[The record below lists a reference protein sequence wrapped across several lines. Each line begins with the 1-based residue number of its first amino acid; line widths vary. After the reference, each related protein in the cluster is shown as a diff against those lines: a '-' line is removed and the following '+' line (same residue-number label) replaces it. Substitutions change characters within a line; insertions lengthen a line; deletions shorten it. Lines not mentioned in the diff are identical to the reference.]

1 MLDNLWENNIWVRE
15 ESNHKIENESKI
27 IQNRITE
34 IIEVPDENEIE
45 IEIIKKLNE
54 QIIWQQEAK
63 KELASTIVSEL
74 ISFRRFSQKPIW
86 CLFFSWPTWVW
97 KTQIV
102 KSLAEILLWDKNYFT
117 KINCETL
124 SESFANS
131 TLFWSPIWYIWSDK
145 KSVLDQENIT
155 SFYKKAIK
163 NNSINPIIRG
173 LNDFSILLFDEIEK
187 AHRDVLQSLL
197 SLLSEGKITFKNW
210 KEAVFKNILII
221 FTSNIWQEEAKKSK
235 IWFWQINDDES
246 SSKERESIINK
257 QMKEKFSPEFLWRIT
272 KVINFEHLTEQ
283 DCKEI
288 IQNEIKLL
296 NKDLKEYFRKNDIH
310 FEMEDEVFDFLID
323 TWYSKEKW
331 ARELLVNFKKLVE
344 NKLAFI
350 IESKKYEINFKKDI
364 KIILRLKDKKLKFFM
379 EYLEQDNEEKNQE
392 IDYFIQESINTLESE
407 NKWLNL
413 EEFLNIAD
421 EIDYLFQLL
430 DMLDENSITW
440 NNERQFTKDE
450 IQELINSSISN
461 LKAIWFSSKEI
472 EKIREIYFAQN
483 DKINLLT
490 KILRNREIFSI
501 NKLEIFGNV
510 SEKFIYKHIRKILI
524 RDLNWTNFKDYEVDS
539 IMELIL
545 WDIFEEIGKV
555 LRVDELTD
563 KQKTKIS
570 EFTKRIIE
578 EAR

>member
-1 MLDNLWENNIWVRE
+1 M
-15 ESNHKIENESKI
+15 
-27 IQNRITE
+27 
-34 IIEVPDENEIE
+34 
-45 IEIIKKLNE
+45 
-54 QIIWQQEAK
+54 
-63 KELASTIVSEL
+63 
-74 ISFRRFSQKPIW
+74 
-86 CLFFSWPTWVW
+86 
-97 KTQIV
+97 
-102 KSLAEILLWDKNYFT
+102 
-117 KINCETL
+117 
-124 SESFANS
+124 
-131 TLFWSPIWYIWSDK
+131 
-145 KSVLDQENIT
+145 
-155 SFYKKAIK
+155 
-163 NNSINPIIRG
+163 
-173 LNDFSILLFDEIEK
+173 FDEIEK

-246 SSKERESIINK
+246 YSKERESIINK
-257 QMKEKFSPEFLWRIT
+257 QIKEKFSPEFLWRIT
-272 KVINFEHLTEQ
+272 KVINFEHLTKQ

-296 NKDLKEYFRKNDIH
+296 NKDLKEYFRKSDIH

-344 NKLAFI
+344 KKLAFI

-364 KIILRLKDKKLKFFM
+364 KIILRIKDKKLKFFM

-545 WDIFEEIGKV
+545 WDIFEEIRKV

>member
-1 MLDNLWENNIWVRE
+1 
-15 ESNHKIENESKI
+15 
-27 IQNRITE
+27 
-34 IIEVPDENEIE
+34 
-45 IEIIKKLNE
+45 
-54 QIIWQQEAK
+54 
-63 KELASTIVSEL
+63 
-74 ISFRRFSQKPIW
+74 
-86 CLFFSWPTWVW
+86 
-97 KTQIV
+97 
-102 KSLAEILLWDKNYFT
+102 
-117 KINCETL
+117 
-124 SESFANS
+124 
-131 TLFWSPIWYIWSDK
+131 
-145 KSVLDQENIT
+145 
-155 SFYKKAIK
+155 
-163 NNSINPIIRG
+163 
-173 LNDFSILLFDEIEK
+173 
-187 AHRDVLQSLL
+187 
-197 SLLSEGKITFKNW
+197 
-210 KEAVFKNILII
+210 
-221 FTSNIWQEEAKKSK
+221 
-235 IWFWQINDDES
+235 
-246 SSKERESIINK
+246 
-257 QMKEKFSPEFLWRIT
+257 
-272 KVINFEHLTEQ
+272 
-283 DCKEI
+283 
-288 IQNEIKLL
+288 
-296 NKDLKEYFRKNDIH
+296 
-310 FEMEDEVFDFLID
+310 
-323 TWYSKEKW
+323 
-331 ARELLVNFKKLVE
+331 
-344 NKLAFI
+344 
-350 IESKKYEINFKKDI
+350 
-364 KIILRLKDKKLKFFM
+364 M
-379 EYLEQDNEEKNQE
+379 EYLEQDNEENRQE
-392 IDYFIQESINTLESE
+392 IDYFIQENINTLESE

-472 EKIREIYFAQN
+472 EKIKEIYFAQN